1 MNWVRKL
8 ASKLRADEPT
18 PAQSKPL
25 SKKERTALQ
34 KLEKRIGYQ
43 FRDKSLL
50 ETALTHPSRL
60 EEKKVVGK
68 DNQRLEFLGD
78 AVLGMILADRLF
90 KLFPDED
97 EGKLTQARSVLAR
110 GEQLCKLGRKL
121 QIQQAILMNRGEI
134 RSKGNERDSTLEDA
148 LESLVGAI
156 YLDGGMRATRKVVL
170 KWHGDLEKTLS
181 KVLVDYNPK
190 GRLQEKVQSV
200 IGPDKIEYV
209 VVKQEGP
216 SHRRHFTVAVR
227 LAGQKHGVGNGSS
240 KKEAEEEAARKALH
254 SLERSG
260 RSPRRRR

>member
-8 ASKLRADEPT
+8 ASKLRAEEPT

-25 SKKERTALQ
+25 TKRESAALR

-43 FRDKSLL
+43 FRDKELL
-50 ETALTHPSRL
+50 EIALTHPSRL
-60 EEKKVVGK
+60 EEKKIVGK

-78 AVLGMILADRLF
+78 AVLGMILAERLF

-97 EGKLTQARSVLAR
+97 EGKLTQARAVLAR

-156 YLDGGMRATRKVVL
+156 YLDAGMRA
-170 KWHGDLEKTLS
+170 
-181 KVLVDYNPK
+181 
-190 GRLQEKVQSV
+190 
-200 IGPDKIEYV
+200 
-209 VVKQEGP
+209 
-216 SHRRHFTVAVR
+216 
-227 LAGQKHGVGNGSS
+227 
-240 KKEAEEEAARKALH
+240 
-254 SLERSG
+254 
-260 RSPRRRR
+260 